1 MIENLTMLL
10 RNLTKYHINSI
21 KYLSLKCKVF
31 TAGYKNDTTPKKFG
45 TANVSL
51 NVRVWFGDELSN
63 SSISSYTNKG
73 KRWRKA
79 LDSGKG
85 RWDFFFGRL
94 GLFLTRIFNLIF
106 TGFSDFSKVLDIH
119 LGISKFFSQK
129 GHLDFSFSP
138 HELVVDIV
146 LLLSISFCQK
156 YGA

>member
-10 RNLTKYHINSI
+10 RNLTQYHINSI
-21 KYLSLKCKVF
+21 KCLSLKCKVF
-31 TAGYKNDTTPKKFG
+31 TTGYKNDTTPKKFG

-51 NVRVWFGDELSN
+51 NVRVWFDDELSS
-63 SSISSYTNKG
+63 SSIFSYIIKR

-85 RWDFFFGRL
+85 HWEFFFGRL
-94 GLFLTRIFNLIF
+94 GLFLTPIFYLIF

-119 LGISKFFSQK
+119 LGISQFRFFI
-129 GHLDFSFSP
+129 FP
-138 HELVVDIV
+138 AWIV
-146 LLLSISFCQK
+146 IKYYRSYRSLLLSISFCQE

>member
-10 RNLTKYHINSI
+10 RNLTQYHINSI
-21 KYLSLKCKVF
+21 KCLSLKCKVF
-31 TAGYKNDTTPKKFG
+31 TTGYKNDTTPKKFG

-51 NVRVWFGDELSN
+51 NVRVWFDDELSN
-63 SSISSYTNKG
+63 SSIFSYIIKR

-85 RWDFFFGRL
+85 HWEFFFGRL
-94 GLFLTRIFNLIF
+94 GLFLTRIFYFIF

-138 HELVVDIV
+138 HELV
-146 LLLSISFCQK
+146 LSIIALIAH
-156 YGA
+156 YY